1 MIAHIFALG
10 QAPQAEAH
18 LKGAC
23 RLRQHRPDRK
33 DAQPIGAQSILPV
46 RRVPHEGQYLPGIA
60 PSRAPC
66 GDGKIAGVI
75 VHLIYLQALMV
86 PAGDI
91 MLHRMA
97 PAEAVRG
104 EGRVISARGRA
115 LLSCRTDQIS
125 MIK

>member
-75 VHLIYLQALMV
+75 VHLIYLQALRQ
-86 PAGDI
+86 AKA
-91 MLHRMA
+91 LRRMA
-97 PAEAVRG
+97 LR
-104 EGRVISARGRA
+104 
-115 LLSCRTDQIS
+115 
-125 MIK
+125 

>member
-23 RLRQHRPDRK
+23 RLRQHRPERK
-33 DAQPIGAQSILPV
+33 DTQPLWAQSILPF
-46 RRVPHEGQYLPGIA
+46 RRVPREGQYLPGIA

-75 VHLIYLQALMV
+75 AHVISLQALS
-86 PAGDI
+86 I
-91 MLHRMA
+91 KSFN
-97 PAEAVRG
+97 AVWLDFSIVHG
-104 EGRVISARGRA
+104 
-115 LLSCRTDQIS
+115 
-125 MIK
+125 